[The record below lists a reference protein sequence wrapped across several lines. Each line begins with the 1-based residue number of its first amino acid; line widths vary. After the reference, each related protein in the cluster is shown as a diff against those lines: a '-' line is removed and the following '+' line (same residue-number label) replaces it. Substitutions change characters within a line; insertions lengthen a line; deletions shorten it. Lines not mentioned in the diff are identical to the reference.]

1 MKYLFQIFWLF
12 AILSACSSKSDSGNL
27 ISDYHFIIKDSIR
40 IDYQGNFFMLDFEP
54 ESGLFLARNNRTE
67 EYLFLDDFGSILHRF
82 NLQQDGPNAISM
94 AQGVGF
100 LDSKF
105 TVMDSNKG
113 IIQFSNDGE
122 IVHQIDIPKEYFY
135 INGLNGVA
143 NWFGEELMYY
153 RPERGEV
160 SLENPISF
168 FKKLYQSPLLEIFD
182 LKTKTIRNTMEFPP
196 GTIYEDGNFYQWT
209 FPSLVKVSEEEWLIY
224 FLAERKYHVYHKEA
238 WELVYQKTID
248 LDIANAV
255 NTIGVPIENWE
266 DYYEKSKFNVFGRIE
281 RLYALDEE
289 ILVVYTKGVPEDIAR
304 TNYSENMQ
312 ERAEFINRIPRY
324 AAVLDKSH
332 QMLQKDIPLPKGM
345 IFSTVVNNKGQII
358 ALKDQEYFGVEEDV
372 VTLYKVE
379 IGKSN

>member
-1 MKYLFQIFWLF
+1 MKYLFQTFGFLTV
-12 AILSACSSKSDSGNL
+12 LSACSLKSNNGDL
-27 ISDYHFIIKDSIR
+27 ISDSQFENKDSIQ
-40 IDYQGNFFMLDFEP
+40 IDYQGNIFMLDFEP
-54 ESGLFLARNNRTE
+54 ESGVYLARNNRTE
-67 EYLFLDDFGSILHRF
+67 EYLFFDDLGFILHRF
-82 NLQQDGPNAISM
+82 TLQQEGPNAISM
-94 AQGVGF
+94 AQGVSF
-100 LDSKF
+100 LDGKF

-113 IIQFSNDGE
+113 IIQFSNEGE
-122 IVHQIDIPKEYFY
+122 IVHQIDIPKDYSY
-135 INGLNGVA
+135 MNGVNGVA
-143 NWFGEELMYY
+143 NWFGKELMYY
-153 RPERGEV
+153 RPERGDV

-168 FKKLYQSPLLEIFD
+168 FKKMYQSPLLEIFD
-182 LKTKTIRNTMEFPP
+182 SQTKTIRNTMGFPP

-238 WELVYQKTID
+238 RELMYQKTID
-248 LDIANAV
+248 LDIDNAV
-255 NTIGVPIENWE
+255 NTIGVPIENLE

-304 TNYSENMQ
+304 TNYSENIQ

-324 AAVLDKSH
+324 AAVLDKKH

-358 ALKDQEYFGVEEDV
+358 ALKNQEYFGVEEDV
-372 VTLYKVE
+372 VTLFKVE

>member
-1 MKYLFQIFWLF
+1 MKYLFQTFGFLTV
-12 AILSACSSKSDSGNL
+12 LSACSLKSNNGDL
-27 ISDYHFIIKDSIR
+27 ISDSQFENKDSIQ
-40 IDYQGNFFMLDFEP
+40 IDYQGNIFMLDFEP
-54 ESGLFLARNNRTE
+54 ESGVYLARNNRTE
-67 EYLFLDDFGSILHRF
+67 EYLFFDDLGFILHRF
-82 NLQQDGPNAISM
+82 TLQQDGPNAISM
-94 AQGVGF
+94 AQGVSF
-100 LDSKF
+100 LDGKF

-113 IIQFSNDGE
+113 IIQFSNEGE
-122 IVHQIDIPKEYFY
+122 IVHQIDIPKDYSY
-135 INGLNGVA
+135 MNGVNGVA
-143 NWFGEELMYY
+143 NWFGKELMYY
-153 RPERGEV
+153 RPERGDV

-168 FKKLYQSPLLEIFD
+168 FKKMYQSPLLEIFD
-182 LKTKTIRNTMEFPP
+182 SQTKTIRNTMGFPP

-238 WELVYQKTID
+238 RELMYQKTID
-248 LDIANAV
+248 LDIDNAV
-255 NTIGVPIENWE
+255 NTIGVPIENLE

-304 TNYSENMQ
+304 TNYSENIQ

-324 AAVLDKSH
+324 AAVLDKKH
-332 QMLQKDIPLPKGM
+332 QMLQKDITLPKGM

-358 ALKDQEYFGVEEDV
+358 ALKNQEYFGVEEDV
-372 VTLYKVE
+372 VTLFKVE